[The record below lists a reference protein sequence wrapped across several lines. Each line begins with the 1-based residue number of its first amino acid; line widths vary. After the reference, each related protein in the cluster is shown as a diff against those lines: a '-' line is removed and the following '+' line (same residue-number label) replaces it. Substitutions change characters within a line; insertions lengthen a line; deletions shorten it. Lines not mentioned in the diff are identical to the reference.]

1 MTSKA
6 NKHQNITQI
15 KHIKQY
21 EYSSKT
27 RQKKK
32 KKNTST
38 TKDWMRNWISSF
50 SCVESGRNPR
60 LGTDLAA

>member
-32 KKNTST
+32 EKKYLNN
-38 TKDWMRNWISSF
+38 K
-50 SCVESGRNPR
+50 R
-60 LGTDLAA
+60 LNEKLNLELLVCRIWKKP

>member
-32 KKNTST
+32 RKKIPQQQ
-38 TKDWMRNWISSF
+38 KIEWEI
-50 SCVESGRNPR
+50 ESRASRVSN
-60 LGTDLAA
+60 LEETLD